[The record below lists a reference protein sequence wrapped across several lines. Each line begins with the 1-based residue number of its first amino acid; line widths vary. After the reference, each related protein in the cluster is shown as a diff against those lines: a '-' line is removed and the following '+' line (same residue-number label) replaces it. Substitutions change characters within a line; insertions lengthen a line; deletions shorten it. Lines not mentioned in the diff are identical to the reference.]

1 MKKITDYSIQ
11 LIIVF
16 FMLFL
21 LGLGF
26 LTGYCIKGLKEKP
39 AEPTEDINHLKKMY
53 YLKGASKMLE
63 LRNSPYN
70 TQNISDRFKEEF
82 DNEFK
87 K

>member
-26 LTGYCIKGLKEKP
+26 ITGYCIKGLQEKP
-39 AEPTEDINHLKKMY
+39 AEPTEDISHVKKLY
-53 YLKGASKMLE
+53 YLKGAHKILE
-63 LRNSPYN
+63 LKNSPYN
-70 TQNISDRFKEEF
+70 THNIQDRFKEEF
-82 DNEFK
+82 KKEFNK
-87 K
+87 